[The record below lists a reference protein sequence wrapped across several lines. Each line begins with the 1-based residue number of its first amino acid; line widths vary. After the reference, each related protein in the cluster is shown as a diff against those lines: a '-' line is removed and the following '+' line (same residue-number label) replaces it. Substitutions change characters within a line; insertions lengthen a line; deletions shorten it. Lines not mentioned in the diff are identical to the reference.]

1 MDSLLAEYERLGRPL
16 DSCDLNPD
24 TIVEFVGQHFASGAA
39 ASSFADPPRP
49 PASGNSHPGAGMPA
63 SSMGMG
69 APNAEAAEQMAV
81 FYVVNNANP
90 QGEWQLHAFSAGDGQ
105 LVHSVSLPH
114 PGVAGYYSLVFSG
127 GEFAVAMSGQQP
139 VPCQDLLV
147 GFESEGS
154 LAPPAGVAA
163 HSTMLPGMTPHGTA
177 PGGVREWQW
186 QWRRFQ
192 LLCESWMIINIHG
205 LEFLRSRGS
214 RLTQVRLTKY
224 YIVIS
229 YMSLLTVTG
238 GFLLWL
244 KVEWWLLKMELTM
257 LFRLLMKPRTWIQ
270 DWVCV

>member
-1 MDSLLAEYERLGRPL
+1 
-16 DSCDLNPD
+16 
-24 TIVEFVGQHFASGAA
+24 
-39 ASSFADPPRP
+39 
-49 PASGNSHPGAGMPA
+49 
-63 SSMGMG
+63 
-69 APNAEAAEQMAV
+69 MAV

-177 PGGVREWQW
+177 PGGVRE
-186 QWRRFQ
+186 
-192 LLCESWMIINIHG
+192 
-205 LEFLRSRGS
+205 
-214 RLTQVRLTKY
+214 
-224 YIVIS
+224 
-229 YMSLLTVTG
+229 
-238 GFLLWL
+238 
-244 KVEWWLLKMELTM
+244 
-257 LFRLLMKPRTWIQ
+257 
-270 DWVCV
+270 

>member
-1 MDSLLAEYERLGRPL
+1 MMDSLLAEYERLGRPL

-49 PASGNSHPGAGMPA
+49 PASGHSHPGAGMPA
-63 SSMGMG
+63 SSVGMG

-177 PGGVREWQW
+177 PGGVRE
-186 QWRRFQ
+186 
-192 LLCESWMIINIHG
+192 
-205 LEFLRSRGS
+205 
-214 RLTQVRLTKY
+214 
-224 YIVIS
+224 
-229 YMSLLTVTG
+229 
-238 GFLLWL
+238 
-244 KVEWWLLKMELTM
+244 
-257 LFRLLMKPRTWIQ
+257 
-270 DWVCV
+270 

>member
-1 MDSLLAEYERLGRPL
+1 M
-16 DSCDLNPD
+16 
-24 TIVEFVGQHFASGAA
+24 
-39 ASSFADPPRP
+39 
-49 PASGNSHPGAGMPA
+49 
-63 SSMGMG
+63 
-69 APNAEAAEQMAV
+69 

-177 PGGVREWQW
+177 PGGVRE
-186 QWRRFQ
+186 
-192 LLCESWMIINIHG
+192 
-205 LEFLRSRGS
+205 
-214 RLTQVRLTKY
+214 
-224 YIVIS
+224 
-229 YMSLLTVTG
+229 
-238 GFLLWL
+238 
-244 KVEWWLLKMELTM
+244 
-257 LFRLLMKPRTWIQ
+257 
-270 DWVCV
+270 